1 MLDNQNQ
8 ANKTCFPR
16 AEDLICQRDVNNW
29 TSKSNDNLH
38 VNFWC
43 VWCKYLVDWGG
54 NIMAHETD

>member
-38 VNFWC
+38 VNF
-43 VWCKYLVDWGG
+43 
-54 NIMAHETD
+54 